1 VAFRTAEVVASMD
14 AVSPVAAPISIDGGM
29 TRNGWFCQ
37 FLADALGR
45 EVVVSDEPEL
55 TALGTAMLAAEGMGR
70 RIDRAATGTRL
81 APRPMP
87 DDWAAT
93 FAAARDAV
101 QRYGARG

>member
-1 VAFRTAEVVASMD
+1 MD

-29 TRNGWFCQ
+29 TRNPWFCQ

-55 TALGTAMLAAEGMGR
+55 TALGTAMLAAEGIGQ
-70 RIDRAATGTRL
+70 RIDRKASGARL
-81 APRPMP
+81 SPRPVP
-87 DDWAAT
+87 ADWAAT